1 MLNEA
6 KNQVW
11 WTSFKIS
18 KKNSDNKKFIRSKK
32 KVADKVVTVLLLNEL
47 IDSDNEKPKREKMR
61 EWIQR
66 GKENGYFNNISQ
78 GFLQENM

>member
-1 MLNEA
+1 MKQKIRFGGLLL
-6 KNQVW
+6 KFRKKIQ
-11 WTSFKIS
+11 TTKSSFVP
-18 KKNSDNKKFIRSKK
+18 KK

-66 GKENGYFNNISQ
+66 GKENGYFNNTSQ

>member
-1 MLNEA
+1 MKQKIRFGGLLL
-6 KNQVW
+6 KFRKKIQ
-11 WTSFKIS
+11 TTKSSFVP
-18 KKNSDNKKFIRSKK
+18 KK